1 MQQLAL
7 LFIVAFVG
15 TDAIV
20 LRGQVHVNASSAG
33 GRHGKPD
40 CACIGIDELEGTT
53 TIHLKDGKKKVDVE
67 FPADLGSHCE
77 AWDIKKNPSCPGAS
91 WCKQEWCYV
100 DPCKCKNAGDLPK
113 PSSYLPDAKYQG
125 KPVHYSYATCGG
137 KDSFSAAE
145 VKKTTKELE
154 KTCAVKVDSAE
165 WGAESCRCVGV
176 GPQEG
181 STKVTIDGKLKKF
194 PADTGAMCK
203 KWEENRHPSC
213 KGDKPPA
220 WCSQAWCYVDPCS
233 CKMTTPPKTSSYLPD
248 ANFQGKPVYYS
259 YQTCGGVDSFTADVK
274 DACVNQKSSG
284 ECSKL
289 KKCAWNGDE
298 CLGKELVSVCEADA
312 PKTENKGPL
321 AHEEKKYNRP
331 VGEGAHQDPKAVKQR
346 TTDKNLD
353 CEQGK
358 WNDCYDSKG
367 EYVNDAHDP
376 PKAKAKKSGAAPL
389 CLSIGSLV
397 ALIWAIVQ

>member
-1 MQQLAL
+1 
-7 LFIVAFVG
+7 
-15 TDAIV
+15 
-20 LRGQVHVNASSAG
+20 
-33 GRHGKPD
+33 
-40 CACIGIDELEGTT
+40 
-53 TIHLKDGKKKVDVE
+53 
-67 FPADLGSHCE
+67 
-77 AWDIKKNPSCPGAS
+77 
-91 WCKQEWCYV
+91 
-100 DPCKCKNAGDLPK
+100 
-113 PSSYLPDAKYQG
+113 
-125 KPVHYSYATCGG
+125 
-137 KDSFSAAE
+137 
-145 VKKTTKELE
+145 
-154 KTCAVKVDSAE
+154 
-165 WGAESCRCVGV
+165 
-176 GPQEG
+176 
-181 STKVTIDGKLKKF
+181 
-194 PADTGAMCK
+194 
-203 KWEENRHPSC
+203 
-213 KGDKPPA
+213 
-220 WCSQAWCYVDPCS
+220 
-233 CKMTTPPKTSSYLPD
+233 MTTPPKTSSYLPD

-312 PKTENKGPL
+312 PKAKENKGPL

-367 EYVNDAHDP
+367 DYVNDAHDP

-397 ALIWAIVQ
+397 AFVWAIVQ